1 MDSSPHTLSE
11 LVARRIVTPRKP
23 SVVQGYYPKHSEFV
37 ATLRDECDVHGFDFK
52 EALAEYKDSS
62 LRELFAD
69 SDYKRFP
76 TGLNRNVTAE
86 VNQMQR
92 IDTSYM
98 TRVPLAY
105 GFLVNP
111 ARASAYMVQWTENKA
126 DNVVSTDLQPP
137 HVWLRHANRMPGD
150 VIPRNLRLAFKTEFW
165 RTDITKVEP
174 HKVESKIARSFGA
187 EGALVDAFSVPMTP
201 NRDQFSGLCNVLP
214 LSAYAAH
221 LRPSV
226 QDAVSAQLLFN
237 EFSSRV
243 DKLSAPGR
251 EKTNSKAVYEFT
263 AKIDIATSHTAYAIA
278 RREWGS
284 DYPLSWSI
292 LGEYLNLAVD
302 EVRRA
307 ALTDAVPSQ
316 VFRLMTEGLSYQEA
330 VMVSGSGM
338 DDSLFNSL
346 RAA

>member
-1 MDSSPHTLSE
+1 MMLSE
-11 LVARRIVTPRKP
+11 LMAQRIVTSRKP

-37 ATLRDECDVHGFDFK
+37 ATLRGECEVHGFDFK

-62 LRELFAD
+62 LRRILTD
-69 SDYKRFP
+69 SAYKRFP

-86 VNQMQR
+86 VNQTQR
-92 IDTSYM
+92 TDTSYM
-98 TRVPLAY
+98 TRAPLAY

-111 ARASAYMVQWTENKA
+111 ARASAYMVQWVENKA
-126 DNVVSTDLQPP
+126 ENIVSTDLQPP
-137 HVWLRHANRMPGD
+137 HTWLRHANRMPGD
-150 VIPRNLRLAFKTEFW
+150 VIPHNLRLGFKTEFW

-187 EGALVDAFSVPMTP
+187 EGELVDVFSVPMTTAS
-201 NRDQFSGLCNVLP
+201 NQLSGLFDVLP

-226 QDAVSAQLLFN
+226 QDAISAQWLFN
-237 EFSSRV
+237 EFSLRV

-251 EKTNSKAVYEFT
+251 EWTNSKAVYEFT

-292 LGEYLNLAVD
+292 FGEYLNLTVD
-302 EVRRA
+302 DVRRA

-330 VMVSGSGM
+330 VMVSGSGV
-338 DDSLFNSL
+338 DDGLFDSL